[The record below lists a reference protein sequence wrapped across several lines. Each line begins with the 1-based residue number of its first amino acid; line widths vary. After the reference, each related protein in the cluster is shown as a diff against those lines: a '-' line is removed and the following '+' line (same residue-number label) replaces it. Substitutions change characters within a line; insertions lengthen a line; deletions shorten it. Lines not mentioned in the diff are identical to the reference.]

1 MNMIKIGIFGVAGVL
16 LALQFKSQKAE
27 YGIYIG
33 LAICLIIFGFC
44 LDGLAGLLQSIGA
57 LAEEIQGSQEYM
69 KYLIK
74 ALGVTYVCNFSSL
87 ICKDAGYLAVAG
99 QIEVF
104 GKLSVLLMGLPV
116 LVTVVQGIGALH
128 VG

>member
-1 MNMIKIGIFGVAGVL
+1 MSMLRIGIIGIAGVL
-16 LALQFKSQKAE
+16 LALQFKGRNAE

-33 LAICLIIFGFC
+33 LAVCLIIFVSC
-44 LDGLAGLLQSIGA
+44 LDGLTGLLQSIGM
-57 LAEEIQGSQEYM
+57 LAEALQGNREYV

-74 ALGVTYVCNFSSL
+74 AVGVTYVCNFSSL

-104 GKLSVLLMGLPV
+104 GKLSVLLMGVPV
-116 LVTVVQGIGALH
+116 LITVIEGIGALH